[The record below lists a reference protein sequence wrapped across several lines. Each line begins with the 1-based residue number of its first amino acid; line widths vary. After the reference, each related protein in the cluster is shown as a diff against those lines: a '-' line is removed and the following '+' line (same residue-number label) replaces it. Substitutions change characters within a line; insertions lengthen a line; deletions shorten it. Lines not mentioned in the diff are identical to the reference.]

1 MAWVQARDGTEIS
14 DAGKEE
20 VRMAVT
26 KIKRIRGNPGDPLSY
41 IGNPE
46 KTRNRGFSEADRQ
59 ALADIIAYAAD
70 EKKTEKQYFTTGIN
84 CDVENAREQFNI
96 TKLSFNK
103 TGGIVCGHCMQS
115 FDGYEVTPEE
125 AHEIGVQMAKELWGE
140 RFQVVVA
147 THLNT
152 NNVHNHIVFN
162 SVSFVDGKRFHFCTE
177 ETMRIRAVSD
187 RICRERNLSVIEHP
201 EGKRVPYSLYKM
213 EKAGM
218 PTRYNVARQ
227 ALDEAISVSANM
239 EEFKSEL
246 KKRGYLYQFNPRRKY
261 WTVTPPGWTKAI
273 RTDRLGDQY
282 TREMIQQRV
291 FSNDIGVRMQRMRNE
306 CRSSNHYDLKR
317 RIDKIMG
324 RSGLE
329 KLYLRYCYE
338 LGYLPKYRQ
347 NPVRLH
353 AVLKEELLKCDLY
366 SEEAKFL
373 ARYNISTEEDLEKK
387 MKSLMEDN
395 SSISAQRS
403 ELRQKLRRKM
413 PVEEEAQ
420 CREKVREL
428 TAELKDTRKELKL
441 CRDIRE
447 RSGQVERNLETVI
460 EDRTRGKER
469 KPL

>member
-1 MAWVQARDGTEIS
+1 
-14 DAGKEE
+14 
-20 VRMAVT
+20 MAVT
-26 KIKRIRGNPGDPLSY
+26 KIKRIRGNPGNPLSY

-46 KTRNRGFSEADRQ
+46 KTRNLDFSDSDRQ
-59 ALADIIAYAAD
+59 ALADVIAYAAD
-70 EKKTEKQYFTTGIN
+70 ESKTEKQYFTTGIN

-96 TKLSFNK
+96 TKQSFNK

-115 FDGYEVTPEE
+115 FEGYEVAPEE
-125 AHEIGVQMAKELWGE
+125 AHEIGVQLARELWGD
-140 RFQVVVA
+140 RFQIVVA

-227 ALDEAISVSANM
+227 ALDEAISVSVNM
-239 EEFKSEL
+239 EEFKYEL

-306 CRSSNHYDLKR
+306 CRSTNHYDLKR

-373 ARYNISTEEDLEKK
+373 ARYNISTEEDLEKR
-387 MKSLMEDN
+387 MKTLTKQYSAV
-395 SSISAQRS
+395 SIRRD

-413 PVEEEAQ
+413 PEEEDAK
-420 CREKVREL
+420 CREQIMEL
-428 TAELKDTRKELKL
+428 TAELKEARKELKL

-447 RSGQVERNLETVI
+447 RSGQVERNLETVL
-460 EDRTRGKER
+460 EDRSRGKER
-469 KPL
+469 KQL

>member
-1 MAWVQARDGTEIS
+1 
-14 DAGKEE
+14 
-20 VRMAVT
+20 MAVT
-26 KIKRIRGNPGDPLSY
+26 KIKRIRGNPGNPLSY
-41 IGNPE
+41 IDNPE
-46 KTRNRGFSEADRQ
+46 KTRNLDFSDSDRQ
-59 ALADIIAYAAD
+59 ALADVIAYAAD

-96 TKLSFNK
+96 TKQGFNK

-125 AHEIGVQMAKELWGE
+125 AHEIGVQMAKELWGN
-140 RFQVVVA
+140 RFQIVVA

-177 ETMRIRAVSD
+177 ETMRIRAASD

-201 EGKRVPYSLYKM
+201 EGKRIPYSLYKM

-227 ALDEAISVSANM
+227 ALDEAISVSVNM

-291 FSNDIGVRMQRMRNE
+291 FSNDIGVRMKRLQKE
-306 CRSSNHYDLKR
+306 SRSSNHYDLKR
-317 RIDKIMG
+317 RIDKIKG

-347 NPVRLH
+347 NPMRLH

-366 SEEAKFL
+366 SEEAKLL
-373 ARYNISTEEDLEKK
+373 ARYSISTEEDLEKR
-387 MKSLMEDN
+387 MKTLTKQY
-395 SSISAQRS
+395 SAVSTRRD

-413 PVEEEAQ
+413 PEEEDAK
-420 CREKVREL
+420 CREQIREL
-428 TAELKDTRKELKL
+428 TAELKEARKELKL

-447 RSGQVERNLETVI
+447 RSGQVERNLETVLD
-460 EDRTRGKER
+460 DRSRGKER
-469 KPL
+469 KQL

>member
-1 MAWVQARDGTEIS
+1 
-14 DAGKEE
+14 
-20 VRMAVT
+20 MAVT

-46 KTRNRGFSEADRQ
+46 KTRNRDFSEADRQ

-125 AHEIGVQMAKELWGE
+125 AHEIGVQMSKELWGD
-140 RFQVVVA
+140 RFQIVVA

-201 EGKRVPYSLYKM
+201 EGKLVPYSLYKM

-306 CRSSNHYDLKR
+306 CRSTNHYDLKR

-373 ARYNISTEEDLEKK
+373 ARYNINTEEDLEKR
-387 MKSLMEDN
+387 MKSLTKQYSDV
-395 SSISAQRS
+395 SARRD

-460 EDRTRGKER
+460 EDRIRGKER

>member
-1 MAWVQARDGTEIS
+1 
-14 DAGKEE
+14 
-20 VRMAVT
+20 MAVT

-125 AHEIGVQMAKELWGE
+125 AHEIGVQMAKELWGD

-306 CRSSNHYDLKR
+306 CRSKNHYDLKR

-366 SEEAKFL
+366 SEEAKLL
-373 ARYNISTEEDLEKK
+373 ARYNVITEEDLEKR
-387 MKSLMEDN
+387 MKSLTKQYSD
-395 SSISAQRS
+395 ISARRD

-413 PVEEEAQ
+413 PVEEGAQ
-420 CREKVREL
+420 SREQIRKL

>member
-1 MAWVQARDGTEIS
+1 
-14 DAGKEE
+14 
-20 VRMAVT
+20 MAVT

-125 AHEIGVQMAKELWGE
+125 AHEIGVQMSKELWGD
-140 RFQVVVA
+140 RFQIVVA

-246 KKRGYLYQFNPRRKY
+246 KKRGYLYQFNPQRKY

-306 CRSSNHYDLKR
+306 CRSTNHYDLKR

-387 MKSLMEDN
+387 MKSLMEDY

-413 PVEEEAQ
+413 PLEEEAQ

-428 TAELKDTRKELKL
+428 TAELKNTRKELKL

>member
-1 MAWVQARDGTEIS
+1 
-14 DAGKEE
+14 
-20 VRMAVT
+20 MAVT

-46 KTRNRGFSEADRQ
+46 KTRNRDFSEADRQ

-103 TGGIVCGHCMQS
+103 TGGIVCGHCMQG
-115 FDGYEVTPEE
+115 FDGYEVTPEV
-125 AHEIGVQMAKELWGE
+125 AHEIGVQMAKELWGD
-140 RFQVVVA
+140 RFQIVVA

-162 SVSFVDGKRFHFCTE
+162 SVSFVDGKRYHFCTE

-261 WTVTPPGWTKAI
+261 WTVTPPGWTKTI

-420 CREKVREL
+420 CRENVREL

>member
-1 MAWVQARDGTEIS
+1 MAFVQARDGTEIS

-59 ALADIIAYAAD
+59 ALTDIIAYAAD

-125 AHEIGVQMAKELWGE
+125 AHEIGVQMAKELWGD

-282 TREMIQQRV
+282 TREMIPQRV

-306 CRSSNHYDLKR
+306 CRSTNHYDLKR

-387 MKSLMEDN
+387 MKSLMEDY

>member
-1 MAWVQARDGTEIS
+1 
-14 DAGKEE
+14 
-20 VRMAVT
+20 MAVT

-46 KTRNRGFSEADRQ
+46 KTRNRDFSEADRQ

-70 EKKTEKQYFTTGIN
+70 ENKTEKQYFTTGIN

-115 FDGYEVTPEE
+115 FDGYEVTPEV
-125 AHEIGVQMAKELWGE
+125 AHEIGVQMAKELWGD

-187 RICRERNLSVIEHP
+187 QICRERNLSVIEHP

-239 EEFKSEL
+239 EEFMSEL

-273 RTDRLGDQY
+273 RTDRLGDAY
-282 TREMIQQRV
+282 TREMIQRRV

-324 RSGLE
+324 RTGLE

-387 MKSLMEDN
+387 MKSLMEDY

-420 CREKVREL
+420 CREQIRKL
-428 TAELKDTRKELKL
+428 TAELKNTRKELKL

>member
-1 MAWVQARDGTEIS
+1 
-14 DAGKEE
+14 
-20 VRMAVT
+20 MAVT

-46 KTRNRGFSEADRQ
+46 KIRNRGFSEADRQ
-59 ALADIIAYAAD
+59 AMADIIAYAAD

-125 AHEIGVQMAKELWGE
+125 AHEIGVQMAKELWGD

-291 FSNDIGVRMQRMRNE
+291 FSNDIGVRTQRMRNE
-306 CRSSNHYDLKR
+306 CRSTNHYDLKR

-366 SEEAKFL
+366 SEEAKLL
-373 ARYNISTEEDLEKK
+373 ARYNVITEEDLEKR
-387 MKSLMEDN
+387 MKSLTKQYSD
-395 SSISAQRS
+395 ISARRD

-413 PVEEEAQ
+413 PVEEGAQ
-420 CREKVREL
+420 SREQIRKL

-447 RSGQVERNLETVI
+447 RSGQIERNLETVI

-469 KPL
+469 KTL

>member
-1 MAWVQARDGTEIS
+1 
-14 DAGKEE
+14 
-20 VRMAVT
+20 MAVT

-46 KTRNRGFSEADRQ
+46 KTRNRDFSEADRQ

-70 EKKTEKQYFTTGIN
+70 EKKTEKRYFTTGIN

-115 FDGYEVTPEE
+115 FDGYEVTPEV
-125 AHEIGVQMAKELWGE
+125 AHEIGVQMAKELWGD

-201 EGKRVPYSLYKM
+201 EGKRLPYSLYKM
-213 EKAGM
+213 ERAGM

-306 CRSSNHYDLKR
+306 CRSTNHYDLKR

-366 SEEAKFL
+366 SEEAKLL
-373 ARYNISTEEDLEKK
+373 ARYNVSTEEDLEKR
-387 MKSLMEDN
+387 MKSLTKQYSD
-395 SSISAQRS
+395 ISARRD

-413 PVEEEAQ
+413 PVEEGAQ
-420 CREKVREL
+420 SREQIRKL

-447 RSGQVERNLETVI
+447 RSGQIERNLETVI

-469 KPL
+469 KTL

>member
-1 MAWVQARDGTEIS
+1 
-14 DAGKEE
+14 
-20 VRMAVT
+20 MAVT

-46 KTRNRGFSEADRQ
+46 KTRNRDFSEADRQ

-125 AHEIGVQMAKELWGE
+125 AHEIGVQMAKELWGD
-140 RFQVVVA
+140 RFQIVVA

-306 CRSSNHYDLKR
+306 CRSTNHYDLKR

-373 ARYNISTEEDLEKK
+373 ARYNISTEEDLKKK
-387 MKSLMEDN
+387 MKSLMEDY

-413 PVEEEAQ
+413 PVEEESQ

-428 TAELKDTRKELKL
+428 TAELKNTRKELKL

>member
-1 MAWVQARDGTEIS
+1 
-14 DAGKEE
+14 
-20 VRMAVT
+20 MAVT
-26 KIKRIRGNPGDPLSY
+26 KIKRIRGNPGNALSY

-46 KTRNRGFSEADRQ
+46 KTRNLDFSDSDRQ
-59 ALADIIAYAAD
+59 ALADVIAYAAD
-70 EKKTEKQYFTTGIN
+70 ESKTEKQYFTTGIN

-96 TKLSFNK
+96 TKQSFNK

-115 FDGYEVTPEE
+115 FEGYEVAPEE
-125 AHEIGVQMAKELWGE
+125 AHEIGVQLAKELWGD
-140 RFQVVVA
+140 RFQIVVA

-177 ETMRIRAVSD
+177 ETIRIRAASD

-201 EGKRVPYSLYKM
+201 EGKRIPYSLYKM

-227 ALDEAISVSANM
+227 ALDEAISVSVNM

-282 TREMIQQRV
+282 TRDMIQQRV
-291 FSNDIGVRMQRMRNE
+291 FSNDVGVRMKRLQKE
-306 CRSSNHYDLKR
+306 SRSSNHYDLKR
-317 RIDKIMG
+317 RIDKIKG

-338 LGYLPKYRQ
+338 LGYLPKYLQ
-347 NPVRLH
+347 NPMRLH

-366 SEEAKFL
+366 SEEAKLL
-373 ARYNISTEEDLEKK
+373 ARYSISTEEDLAKR
-387 MKSLMEDN
+387 MKSLTKQY
-395 SSISAQRS
+395 SAVSTRRD

-413 PVEEEAQ
+413 PEEEDAK
-420 CREKVREL
+420 CREQIREL
-428 TAELKDTRKELKL
+428 TAELKEARKELKL

-447 RSGQVERNLETVI
+447 RSGQVERNLETVL
-460 EDRTRGKER
+460 EDRSRGKER
-469 KPL
+469 KQL

>member
-1 MAWVQARDGTEIS
+1 
-14 DAGKEE
+14 
-20 VRMAVT
+20 MAVT

-59 ALADIIAYAAD
+59 ALTDIIAYAAD

-125 AHEIGVQMAKELWGE
+125 AHEIGVQMSKELWGD
-140 RFQVVVA
+140 RFQIVVA

-227 ALDEAISVSANM
+227 ALDEAISVSANI

-291 FSNDIGVRMQRMRNE
+291 FSNDIGVRMERMRNE

-387 MKSLMEDN
+387 MKSLMEDY

-413 PVEEEAQ
+413 PVEEAQ
-420 CREKVREL
+420 CRAKVREL

>member
-1 MAWVQARDGTEIS
+1 MAHVQARDGTEIS

-20 VRMAVT
+20 NRMAVT
-26 KIKRIRGNPGDPLSY
+26 KIKRIRGNPGNPLSY

-46 KTRNRGFSEADRQ
+46 KTRNLGFSDADRQ
-59 ALADIIAYAAD
+59 ALADVIAYAAD
-70 EKKTEKQYFTTGIN
+70 ETKTEKQYFTTGIN

-96 TKLSFNK
+96 TKQSFNK

-115 FDGYEVTPEE
+115 FDGFEVAPEE
-125 AHEIGVQMAKELWGE
+125 AHEIGVQLAKELWGD
-140 RFQVVVA
+140 RFQIVVA

-201 EGKRVPYSLYKM
+201 EGKRVPYHLYKM

-273 RTDRLGDQY
+273 RTDRLGDTY

-291 FSNDIGVRMQRMRNE
+291 FSNDIGVRMQRFQKE
-306 CRSSNHYDLKR
+306 SRSSNHYDLKR
-317 RIDKIMG
+317 RIDKIKG

-366 SEEAKFL
+366 SEEAKLL
-373 ARYNISTEEDLEKK
+373 ARYNVSTEEDLEKR
-387 MKSLMEDN
+387 MKSLTKQYSDV
-395 SSISAQRS
+395 SARRD

-413 PVEEEAQ
+413 PVEEDAK
-420 CREKVREL
+420 CREQIREL

>member
-1 MAWVQARDGTEIS
+1 M
-14 DAGKEE
+14 
-20 VRMAVT
+20 
-26 KIKRIRGNPGDPLSY
+26 
-41 IGNPE
+41 
-46 KTRNRGFSEADRQ
+46 
-59 ALADIIAYAAD
+59 
-70 EKKTEKQYFTTGIN
+70 YF
-84 CDVENAREQFNI
+84 
-96 TKLSFNK
+96 
-103 TGGIVCGHCMQS
+103 
-115 FDGYEVTPEE
+115 
-125 AHEIGVQMAKELWGE
+125 
-140 RFQVVVA
+140 
-147 THLNT
+147 
-152 NNVHNHIVFN
+152 HNHIVFN

-246 KKRGYLYQFNPRRKY
+246 KKRGYIYQFNPRRKY

-273 RTDRLGDQY
+273 RTDRLGDAY
-282 TREMIQQRV
+282 TREMIQRRV

-306 CRSSNHYDLKR
+306 CRSTNHYDLKR

-387 MKSLMEDN
+387 MKSLMEDY

-403 ELRQKLRRKM
+403 ELRHKLRRKM

-447 RSGQVERNLETVI
+447 RSGQIERNLEIVI

>member
-1 MAWVQARDGTEIS
+1 
-14 DAGKEE
+14 
-20 VRMAVT
+20 MAVT

-125 AHEIGVQMAKELWGE
+125 AHEIGVQMSKELWGD
-140 RFQVVVA
+140 RFQIVVA

-306 CRSSNHYDLKR
+306 CRSTNHYDLKR

-387 MKSLMEDN
+387 MKSLMEDY

-441 CRDIRE
+441 CRDIWE

>member
-1 MAWVQARDGTEIS
+1 
-14 DAGKEE
+14 
-20 VRMAVT
+20 MAVT

-115 FDGYEVTPEE
+115 FDGYEVTPEV
-125 AHEIGVQMAKELWGE
+125 AHEIGVQMSKELWGD
-140 RFQVVVA
+140 RFQIVVA

-373 ARYNISTEEDLEKK
+373 ARYNISTEEDLEKR
-387 MKSLMEDN
+387 MKSLTEDY

>member
-1 MAWVQARDGTEIS
+1 
-14 DAGKEE
+14 
-20 VRMAVT
+20 MAVT

-125 AHEIGVQMAKELWGE
+125 AHEIGVQMSKELWGD
-140 RFQVVVA
+140 RFQIVVA

-291 FSNDIGVRMQRMRNE
+291 FSNDIGVRMERMRNE

-387 MKSLMEDN
+387 MKSLMEDY

>member
-20 VRMAVT
+20 VGMAVT
-26 KIKRIRGNPGDPLSY
+26 KIKRIRGNPGNPLSY

-46 KTRNRGFSEADRQ
+46 KTRNRDFSEADRQ

-125 AHEIGVQMAKELWGE
+125 AHEIGVQMAKELWGD

-306 CRSSNHYDLKR
+306 CRSTNHYDLKR

-347 NPVRLH
+347 NPMRLH

-387 MKSLMEDN
+387 MKSMMEDY

-447 RSGQVERNLETVI
+447 RSGQIERNLETVI

>member
-1 MAWVQARDGTEIS
+1 
-14 DAGKEE
+14 
-20 VRMAVT
+20 MAVT

-125 AHEIGVQMAKELWGE
+125 AHEIGVQMAKELWGD
-140 RFQVVVA
+140 RFQIVVA

-187 RICRERNLSVIEHP
+187 RICRERNLSIIEHP

-306 CRSSNHYDLKR
+306 CRSTNHYDLKR

-373 ARYNISTEEDLEKK
+373 AKYNISTEEDLEKK
-387 MKSLMEDN
+387 MKSMMEDY

-428 TAELKDTRKELKL
+428 TAELKNTRKELKL

>member
-125 AHEIGVQMAKELWGE
+125 AHEIGVQMSKELWGD
-140 RFQVVVA
+140 RFQIVVA

-227 ALDEAISVSANM
+227 ALDEAISVSANI

-306 CRSSNHYDLKR
+306 CRSSNRYDLKR

-387 MKSLMEDN
+387 MKSLMEDY

>member
-1 MAWVQARDGTEIS
+1 
-14 DAGKEE
+14 
-20 VRMAVT
+20 MAVT

-46 KTRNRGFSEADRQ
+46 KTRNRDFSEADRQ

-96 TKLSFNK
+96 TKRSFNK

-125 AHEIGVQMAKELWGE
+125 AHEIGVQMSKELWGD
-140 RFQVVVA
+140 RFQIVVA

-273 RTDRLGDQY
+273 RTDRLGDIY
-282 TREMIQQRV
+282 TRDMIQQRV
-291 FSNDIGVRMQRMRNE
+291 FSNDISVRMQRMRNE
-306 CRSSNHYDLKR
+306 CRSTNHYDLKR

-347 NPVRLH
+347 NPMRLH

-366 SEEAKFL
+366 SEEAKLL
-373 ARYNISTEEDLEKK
+373 ARYNVSTEEDLEKR
-387 MKSLMEDN
+387 MKSLTKQYSDV
-395 SSISAQRS
+395 SARRD

-413 PVEEEAQ
+413 PVEEAQ
-420 CREKVREL
+420 CRAKVREL
-428 TAELKDTRKELKL
+428 TAELKNTRKELKL

>member
-1 MAWVQARDGTEIS
+1 
-14 DAGKEE
+14 
-20 VRMAVT
+20 MAVT
-26 KIKRIRGNPGDPLSY
+26 KIKRIRGNPGNPLSY
-41 IGNPE
+41 IGNLE
-46 KTRNRGFSEADRQ
+46 KTRNLDFSASDRQ
-59 ALADIIAYAAD
+59 ALADVIAYAAD
-70 EKKTEKQYFTTGIN
+70 EGKTEKQYFTTGIN

-96 TKLSFNK
+96 TKQGFNK

-125 AHEIGVQMAKELWGE
+125 AHEIGVQLARELWGD
-140 RFQVVVA
+140 RFQIVVA

-201 EGKRVPYSLYKM
+201 EGKRVPYHLYKM

-227 ALDEAISVSANM
+227 ALDEAISVSINM

-291 FSNDIGVRMQRMRNE
+291 FSNDISARMQRLQKE
-306 CRSSNHYDLKR
+306 SRSSNHYDLKR
-317 RIDKIMG
+317 RIDKIKG

-347 NPVRLH
+347 NPMRLH
-353 AVLKEELLKCDLY
+353 AVLKEEQKANPDLAKMANDPP
-366 SEEAKFL
+366 SEP
-373 ARYNISTEEDLEKK
+373 S
-387 MKSLMEDN
+387 
-395 SSISAQRS
+395 
-403 ELRQKLRRKM
+403 LRQTSRTNGSTGMNK
-413 PVEEEAQ
+413 PSV
-420 CREKVREL
+420 REKLSYYQRRQSREQKL
-428 TAELKDTRKELKL
+428 SREKEKMLSSKENIVKVPHPK
-441 CRDIRE
+441 RP
-447 RSGQVERNLETVI
+447 
-460 EDRTRGKER
+460 GKER
-469 KPL
+469 

>member
-1 MAWVQARDGTEIS
+1 
-14 DAGKEE
+14 
-20 VRMAVT
+20 MAVT

-46 KTRNRGFSEADRQ
+46 KTRNRDFSEADRQ

-125 AHEIGVQMAKELWGE
+125 AHEIGVQMSKELWGD

-177 ETMRIRAVSD
+177 ETMRIRAASD

-273 RTDRLGDQY
+273 RTDRLGDIY
-282 TREMIQQRV
+282 TRDMIQQRV
-291 FSNDIGVRMQRMRNE
+291 FSNDISVRMQRMRNE
-306 CRSSNHYDLKR
+306 CRSTNHYDLKR

-387 MKSLMEDN
+387 MKSLMEDY

-413 PVEEEAQ
+413 PLEEEAQ
-420 CREKVREL
+420 CQEKVREL

>member
-1 MAWVQARDGTEIS
+1 
-14 DAGKEE
+14 
-20 VRMAVT
+20 MAVT

-46 KTRNRGFSEADRQ
+46 KTRNRDFSEADRQ

-125 AHEIGVQMAKELWGE
+125 AHEIGVQMSKELWGD

-152 NNVHNHIVFN
+152 TNVHNHIVFN

-282 TREMIQQRV
+282 TREMIQRRV

-306 CRSSNHYDLKR
+306 CRSTNHYDQKR

-373 ARYNISTEEDLEKK
+373 ARYNISTEEDLEKR
-387 MKSLMEDN
+387 MKTLTKQY
-395 SSISAQRS
+395 SAVSTRRD

-469 KPL
+469 KTL

>member
-1 MAWVQARDGTEIS
+1 
-14 DAGKEE
+14 
-20 VRMAVT
+20 MAVT

-46 KTRNRGFSEADRQ
+46 KTRNRDFSEADRQ

-70 EKKTEKQYFTTGIN
+70 EKKTEKRYFTTGIN

-115 FDGYEVTPEE
+115 FDGYEVTPEV
-125 AHEIGVQMAKELWGE
+125 AHEIGVQMAKELWGD

-201 EGKRVPYSLYKM
+201 EGKRLPYSLYKM
-213 EKAGM
+213 ERAGM

-291 FSNDIGVRMQRMRNE
+291 FLNDIGVRMQRMRNE
-306 CRSSNHYDLKR
+306 CRSTNHYDLKR

-366 SEEAKFL
+366 SEEAKLL
-373 ARYNISTEEDLEKK
+373 ARYNVSTEEDLEKR
-387 MKSLMEDN
+387 MKSLTKQYSD
-395 SSISAQRS
+395 ISARRD

-413 PVEEEAQ
+413 PVEEGAQ
-420 CREKVREL
+420 SREQIRKL

-447 RSGQVERNLETVI
+447 RSGQIERNLETVI

-469 KPL
+469 KTL

>member
-1 MAWVQARDGTEIS
+1 
-14 DAGKEE
+14 
-20 VRMAVT
+20 MAVT
-26 KIKRIRGNPGDPLSY
+26 KIKRIRGNPGNPLSY

-46 KTRNRGFSEADRQ
+46 KTRNLDFSDSDRQ
-59 ALADIIAYAAD
+59 ALADVIAYAAD
-70 EKKTEKQYFTTGIN
+70 EGKTEKQYFTTGIN

-96 TKLSFNK
+96 TKQSFNK

-115 FDGYEVTPEE
+115 FEGYEVAPEE
-125 AHEIGVQMAKELWGE
+125 AHEIGVQLAKELWGD
-140 RFQVVVA
+140 RFQIVVA

-177 ETMRIRAVSD
+177 ETMRIRAASD

-201 EGKRVPYSLYKM
+201 EGKRIPYSFYKM
-213 EKAGM
+213 EQAGM

-227 ALDEAISVSANM
+227 ALDEAISVSVNM
-239 EEFKSEL
+239 EEFKYEL
-246 KKRGYLYQFNPRRKY
+246 KKRGYLYQFNPQRKY

-291 FSNDIGVRMQRMRNE
+291 FSNDIGVRMQRLQKGPRN
-306 CRSSNHYDLKR
+306 SNHYDLKR
-317 RIDKIMG
+317 RIDKIKG

-347 NPVRLH
+347 NPMRLH

-366 SEEAKFL
+366 SEEAKLL
-373 ARYNISTEEDLEKK
+373 ARYSISTEEDLEKR
-387 MKSLMEDN
+387 MKTLTKQY
-395 SSISAQRS
+395 SAVSTRRD

-413 PVEEEAQ
+413 PEEEDAK
-420 CREKVREL
+420 CREQIREL
-428 TAELKDTRKELKL
+428 TAELKEPRKELKL

-447 RSGQVERNLETVI
+447 RSGQVKRNLETVL

-469 KPL
+469 KQL

>member
-1 MAWVQARDGTEIS
+1 
-14 DAGKEE
+14 
-20 VRMAVT
+20 MAVT

-125 AHEIGVQMAKELWGE
+125 AHEIGVQMSKELWGD
-140 RFQVVVA
+140 RFQIVVA

-306 CRSSNHYDLKR
+306 CRSTNHYDLKR

-387 MKSLMEDN
+387 MKSLMEDY

-447 RSGQVERNLETVI
+447 RSGQIERNLETVI

>member
-1 MAWVQARDGTEIS
+1 
-14 DAGKEE
+14 
-20 VRMAVT
+20 MAVT

-46 KTRNRGFSEADRQ
+46 KTRNRDFSEADRQ

-125 AHEIGVQMAKELWGE
+125 AHEIGVQMSKELWGD
-140 RFQVVVA
+140 RFQIVVA

-306 CRSSNHYDLKR
+306 CRSTNHYDLKR

>member
-1 MAWVQARDGTEIS
+1 
-14 DAGKEE
+14 
-20 VRMAVT
+20 MAVT
-26 KIKRIRGNPGDPLSY
+26 KIKRIRGNPGNPLSY

-46 KTRNRGFSEADRQ
+46 KTRNLDFSDSDRQ
-59 ALADIIAYAAD
+59 ALADVIAYAAD
-70 EKKTEKQYFTTGIN
+70 EGKTEKQYFTTGIN

-96 TKLSFNK
+96 TKQSFNK

-115 FDGYEVTPEE
+115 FEGYEVAPEE
-125 AHEIGVQMAKELWGE
+125 AHEIGVQLARELWGD
-140 RFQVVVA
+140 RFQIVVA

-177 ETMRIRAVSD
+177 ETMRIRAASD
-187 RICRERNLSVIEHP
+187 RICRERDLSVIEHP
-201 EGKRVPYSLYKM
+201 EGKRIPYSLYKM

-218 PTRYNVARQ
+218 PTRCNVARQ
-227 ALDEAISVSANM
+227 ALDEAISVSVNM

-246 KKRGYLYQFNPRRKY
+246 KKRGYLYQFNSRRKY

-282 TREMIQQRV
+282 TRDMIQQRV
-291 FSNDIGVRMQRMRNE
+291 FSNDIGVRMKRLQKE
-306 CRSSNHYDLKR
+306 SRSSNHYDLKR
-317 RIDKIMG
+317 RIDKIKG

-347 NPVRLH
+347 NPMRLH

-366 SEEAKFL
+366 SEEAKLL
-373 ARYNISTEEDLEKK
+373 ARYSISTEEDLAKR
-387 MKSLMEDN
+387 MKSLTEDY
-395 SSISAQRS
+395 SSISARRN

-413 PVEEEAQ
+413 PEEEDAK
-420 CREKVREL
+420 CREQIREL
-428 TAELKDTRKELKL
+428 TAELKEARKELKL
-441 CRDIRE
+441 CQDIRE
-447 RSGQVERNLETVI
+447 RSGQVERNLETVL
-460 EDRTRGKER
+460 EDRSRGKER
-469 KPL
+469 KQL

>member
-1 MAWVQARDGTEIS
+1 
-14 DAGKEE
+14 
-20 VRMAVT
+20 MAVT

-125 AHEIGVQMAKELWGE
+125 AHEIGVQMSKELWGD
-140 RFQVVVA
+140 RFQIVVA

-387 MKSLMEDN
+387 MKSLMEDY

-428 TAELKDTRKELKL
+428 TAELKNTRKELKL

>member
-1 MAWVQARDGTEIS
+1 
-14 DAGKEE
+14 
-20 VRMAVT
+20 MAVT

-125 AHEIGVQMAKELWGE
+125 AHEIGVQMAKELWGD
-140 RFQVVVA
+140 RFQIVVA

-306 CRSSNHYDLKR
+306 CRSTNHYDLKR

-387 MKSLMEDN
+387 MKSLMEDY

-428 TAELKDTRKELKL
+428 TAELKNTRKELKL

>member
-46 KTRNRGFSEADRQ
+46 KTRNRDFSEADRQ

-70 EKKTEKQYFTTGIN
+70 EKKTEKRYFTTGIN

-125 AHEIGVQMAKELWGE
+125 AHEIGVQMSKELWGD
-140 RFQVVVA
+140 RFQIVVA

-373 ARYNISTEEDLEKK
+373 ARYNINTEEDLEKR
-387 MKSLMEDN
+387 MKSLTKQYSDV
-395 SSISAQRS
+395 SARRD

>member
-1 MAWVQARDGTEIS
+1 
-14 DAGKEE
+14 
-20 VRMAVT
+20 MAVT

-46 KTRNRGFSEADRQ
+46 KTRNRDFSEADRQ

-125 AHEIGVQMAKELWGE
+125 AHEIGVQMAKELWGD

-306 CRSSNHYDLKR
+306 CRSTNHYDLKR

-373 ARYNISTEEDLEKK
+373 ARCNISTEEDLEKK
-387 MKSLMEDN
+387 MKSMMEDY

-447 RSGQVERNLETVI
+447 RSGQIERNLETVI

>member
-1 MAWVQARDGTEIS
+1 
-14 DAGKEE
+14 
-20 VRMAVT
+20 MAVT

-125 AHEIGVQMAKELWGE
+125 AHEIGVQMAKELWGD
-140 RFQVVVA
+140 RFQIVVA

-306 CRSSNHYDLKR
+306 CRSTNHYDLKR

-373 ARYNISTEEDLEKK
+373 ARYNISMEEDLEKK
-387 MKSLMEDN
+387 MKSLMEDY

>member
-1 MAWVQARDGTEIS
+1 
-14 DAGKEE
+14 
-20 VRMAVT
+20 MAVT
-26 KIKRIRGNPGDPLSY
+26 KIKRIRGNPGNPLSY

-46 KTRNRGFSEADRQ
+46 KTRNLDFSDSDRQ
-59 ALADIIAYAAD
+59 ALADVIAYAAD
-70 EKKTEKQYFTTGIN
+70 ESKTEKQYFTTGIN

-96 TKLSFNK
+96 TKQSFNK

-115 FDGYEVTPEE
+115 FEGYEVAPEE
-125 AHEIGVQMAKELWGE
+125 AHEIGVQLAKELWGD
-140 RFQVVVA
+140 RFQIVVA

-177 ETMRIRAVSD
+177 ETMRIRAASD

-201 EGKRVPYSLYKM
+201 EGKRIPYSLYKM

-227 ALDEAISVSANM
+227 ALDEAISVSVNM

-291 FSNDIGVRMQRMRNE
+291 FSNDIGVRMKRLQKE
-306 CRSSNHYDLKR
+306 SRSSNHYYLKR
-317 RIDKIMG
+317 RIDKIKG

-347 NPVRLH
+347 NPMRLH

-366 SEEAKFL
+366 SEEAKLL
-373 ARYNISTEEDLEKK
+373 ARYSISTEEDLEKR
-387 MKSLMEDN
+387 MKTLTKQY
-395 SSISAQRS
+395 SSISARRN

-413 PVEEEAQ
+413 PEEEDAK
-420 CREKVREL
+420 CREQIREL
-428 TAELKDTRKELKL
+428 TAELKEARKELKL

-447 RSGQVERNLETVI
+447 RSGQVERNLETVL
-460 EDRTRGKER
+460 EDRSRGKER
-469 KPL
+469 KQL

>member
-1 MAWVQARDGTEIS
+1 
-14 DAGKEE
+14 
-20 VRMAVT
+20 MAVT
-26 KIKRIRGNPGDPLSY
+26 KIKRIRGNPGNPLSY

-46 KTRNRGFSEADRQ
+46 KTRNLDFSDSDRQ
-59 ALADIIAYAAD
+59 ALADVIAYAAD
-70 EKKTEKQYFTTGIN
+70 EGKTEKQYFTTGIN

-96 TKLSFNK
+96 TKQSFNK

-115 FDGYEVTPEE
+115 FEGYEVAPEE
-125 AHEIGVQMAKELWGE
+125 AHEIGVQLAKELWGD
-140 RFQVVVA
+140 RFQIVVA

-177 ETMRIRAVSD
+177 ETMRIRTVSD
-187 RICRERNLSVIEHP
+187 RICRERDLSVIEHP
-201 EGKRVPYSLYKM
+201 EGKRVPYPLYKM
-213 EKAGM
+213 EQAGM

-227 ALDEAISVSANM
+227 ALDEAISVSVNM

-246 KKRGYLYQFNPRRKY
+246 KKRGYLYQFDPRRKY

-273 RTDRLGDQY
+273 RTDRLGEQY

-291 FSNDIGVRMQRMRNE
+291 FSNDIGVRMKRLQKE
-306 CRSSNHYDLKR
+306 SRSSNHYDLKR
-317 RIDKIMG
+317 RVDKIKG

-347 NPVRLH
+347 NPMRLH

-366 SEEAKFL
+366 SEEAKLL
-373 ARYNISTEEDLEKK
+373 ARYCISTEEDLEKR
-387 MKSLMEDN
+387 MKALTKQY
-395 SSISAQRS
+395 SAVSTRRD

-413 PVEEEAQ
+413 PEEEEAQ
-420 CREKVREL
+420 CREQIREL
-428 TAELKDTRKELKL
+428 TAELKEARKELKL

-447 RSGQVERNLETVI
+447 RSGQVERNLETVL

-469 KPL
+469 KQL

>member
-1 MAWVQARDGTEIS
+1 
-14 DAGKEE
+14 
-20 VRMAVT
+20 MAVT

-125 AHEIGVQMAKELWGE
+125 AHEIGVQMSKELWGD
-140 RFQVVVA
+140 RFQIVVA

-282 TREMIQQRV
+282 TREMIQQRI

-306 CRSSNHYDLKR
+306 CRSTNHYDLKR

-373 ARYNISTEEDLEKK
+373 VRYNISTEEDLEKK
-387 MKSLMEDN
+387 MKSLMEGY

>member
-1 MAWVQARDGTEIS
+1 
-14 DAGKEE
+14 
-20 VRMAVT
+20 MAVT

-125 AHEIGVQMAKELWGE
+125 AHEIGVQMSKELWGD
-140 RFQVVVA
+140 RFQIVVA

-373 ARYNISTEEDLEKK
+373 ARYNISTKEDLEKK
-387 MKSLMEDN
+387 MKSLMEDY

-420 CREKVREL
+420 CRENVREL